1 MLAMFWGQRYFIEN
15 LLFKYFTLSWKLSK
29 NLDFFSHQIVL
40 NGAENKIVSLH
51 SAPSLQSHPSGNQNQ
66 KLWSEITLI
75 SVHLPTLQITH
86 ISQLREK
93 NFNRLPTLA
102 DKPHPKT
109 KENRWLTQICWH
121 EIFSVQLI
129 NFHTFCLCYF
139 VENDTTWKNLFPTKN
154 QYLEIN
160 CVGEITWNRKMLFNS
175 RQCKLRKFHQSI

>member
-109 KENRWLTQICWH
+109 KENCWLTQICWH

-139 VENDTTWKNLFPTKN
+139 IENDTTWKICSQQKINILRSTVSEKS
-154 QYLEIN
+154 LET
-160 CVGEITWNRKMLFNS
+160 GKYSLTQGS
-175 RQCKLRKFHQSI
+175 AS

>member
-1 MLAMFWGQRYFIEN
+1 MGSNLNVWFRVDIERRNKMLAMFWGQRYFIEN

-93 NFNRLPTLA
+93 ISTDYPHWQINR
-102 DKPHPKT
+102 
-109 KENRWLTQICWH
+109 TQKQKKIVDSH
-121 EIFSVQLI
+121 KSVDMKSLV
-129 NFHTFCLCYF
+129 C
-139 VENDTTWKNLFPTKN
+139 
-154 QYLEIN
+154 
-160 CVGEITWNRKMLFNS
+160 S
-175 RQCKLRKFHQSI
+175 

>member
-40 NGAENKIVSLH
+40 NGAENKIVPLH

-109 KENRWLTQICWH
+109 KENCWLTQICWH

-139 VENDTTWKNLFPTKN
+139 IENDTTWKICSQQKINILRSTVSEKS
-154 QYLEIN
+154 LET
-160 CVGEITWNRKMLFNS
+160 GKYSLTQGS
-175 RQCKLRKFHQSI
+175 AS